1 MAFTHKENSIDCV
14 GLGITAY
21 QVVRV
26 FGQEF
31 GYLHEFEGG
40 TKEFLESELP
50 ILTESKQGSTLFL
63 THIPMTIGSFNSAQ
77 MDSITTTVAAYSDR
91 IYADFAGHMHVN
103 VEDDTRERGYEVYV
117 TNAVWDDVITIR
129 MLDVYQN
136 SNAVYFEQE
145 LIEFPWSG
153 E

>member
-1 MAFTHKENSIDCV
+1 
-14 GLGITAY
+14 
-21 QVVRV
+21 
-26 FGQEF
+26 
-31 GYLHEFEGG
+31 
-40 TKEFLESELP
+40 
-50 ILTESKQGSTLFL
+50 
-63 THIPMTIGSFNSAQ
+63 
-77 MDSITTTVAAYSDR
+77 
-91 IYADFAGHMHVN
+91 MHVN

-145 LIEFPWSG
+145 LIGFPWSG